1 MDLDANEFS
10 TMLCTTEKKTQRI
23 RLDDDTGHVG
33 VWGYVGGV
41 YGRGIIWAGYMVG
54 YMGGAY
60 VGRVGMRAC
69 GYGRVG
75 MRACGYAGVWVCGRV
90 GMRACGYASMCEFLL
105 GCRAGGAWSSG

>member
-69 GYGRVG
+69 GY
-75 MRACGYAGVWVCGRV
+75 
-90 GMRACGYASMCEFLL
+90 ASMCEFLL